1 MKYGIRTPSFKKSLK
16 ARTTGKAKRIAKR
29 VINPAYG
36 NKGVGYI
43 NNPKKALYNSVYNKT
58 TIDIAKSIKNPSGHN
73 VISNNENNDSE
84 LTDESAGCLA
94 AIIILII
101 MAVPVVT
108 SIWLV
113 SFLYNLGS

>member
-16 ARTTGKAKRIAKR
+16 ARTIGKTKRIAKR

-36 NKGVGYI
+36 NKGIGYI

-73 VISNNENNDSE
+73 VISNNDSE
-84 LTDESAGCLA
+84 LIDESAGCLV

-101 MAVPVVT
+101 MAVPVIT

-113 SFLYNLGS
+113 YFFI